1 MKNNYS
7 ASLASD
13 VIRGSRN
20 LGRNRELNNLS
31 SDDLINLIKDY
42 VNKYGQPENYNG
54 MLVWSNVSGNTY
66 SLSAYK
72 NNKPFNPEELNLN
85 NALLSVT

>member
-20 LGRNRELNNLS
+20 LGSNRELNNLS
-31 SDDLINLIKDY
+31 SDDLINLIKVY
-42 VNKYGQPENYNG
+42 INKFGQPKNYSG
-54 MLVWSNVSGNTY
+54 MLVWSNITGDTY
-66 SLSAYK
+66 ILSAYK
-72 NNKPFNPEELNLN
+72 NNKLFNPEELNLN
-85 NALLSVT
+85 NTLLRAT